1 MMNIQSGKVRGNRP
15 RGKSNGSIGGKLA
28 TAFRVTLLLA
38 VVGALV
44 NSYIY
49 LNQKIAETGR
59 AIRVTEKKIHDTERK
74 IANLRVRREQLSA
87 WPHISAQM
95 TRFKLKLAAPD
106 PRQVRKLAILA
117 PGPAPEV
124 SLVAQNTPAVS
135 PASVAAASRRIVR

>member
-1 MMNIQSGKVRGNRP
+1 MNIQSGKVRGARP
-15 RGKSNGSIGGKLA
+15 RGKGNGSIGGKLA
-28 TAFRVTLLLA
+28 TAFRVTLLLV

-59 AIRVTEKKIHDTERK
+59 TIRLTEKKIHETERE

-87 WPHISAQM
+87 WPHISSQM
-95 TRFKLKLAAPD
+95 ARFKLTLAAPD

-117 PGPAPEV
+117 PGPAPV
-124 SLVAQNTPAVS
+124 LPQVAQNNAPVS
-135 PASVAAASRRIVR
+135 PAAAAIATRRVVR